1 MVRKRQANEKFA
13 RCDVWGRC
21 SRENE
26 RTLPRDSADKCGGE
40 AEQSG
45 GVGRSVGRGSRVA
58 EWLLF
63 SFPVPAAA
71 ANAPRAGM
79 NSTRPFSEDTEIPI
93 QLVLC
98 PANLPCSNGE

>member
-1 MVRKRQANEKFA
+1 M
-13 RCDVWGRC
+13 
-21 SRENE
+21 
-26 RTLPRDSADKCGGE
+26 CGGAVRE
-40 AEQSG
+40 KERREHCREILQISVAARGAEPP
-45 GVGRSVGRGSRVA
+45 SRVA

-79 NSTRPFSEDTEIPI
+79 NSTRPFSEGTEIPI